1 MPSAGVA
8 GAVAAAMVGIW
19 LRGEEFELLAVFIWL
34 LAVVIV
40 VVAADVVVD
49 GGVEV
54 RLLGSNGG
62 GPISCWI
69 IVRSMAASGLKSSVL
84 SSADELGN
92 TIAADDDDE
101 DLRGDT
107 IDPATSEEL

>member
-40 VVAADVVVD
+40 VAAAVVVD

-84 SSADELGN
+84 SSADELGK